1 MVMAIYEDLGRYFRD
16 DVRAQTCVLYAAGPS
31 REEVDDDEMLRLA
44 PTKEAC

>member
-16 DVRAQTCVLYAAGPS
+16 DVRAQARVLYAAGPS